1 MTQYLDVT
9 VPSPEIERAC
19 QQLAALAADNTLPLE
34 TALTVSEALAVLR
47 DVTPPY
53 PPLPLLR
60 PVRDVTVLTAV
71 RQDLATAIQDASSAE
86 ERLRLADARRL
97 VTDAI
102 GPPT

>member
-19 QQLAALAADNTLPLE
+19 QQLAALAADSTLPLE
-34 TALTVSEALAVLR
+34 RALTVSEALAVLR

-60 PVRDVTVLTAV
+60 PVHDVTVLTGV
-71 RQDLATAIQDASSAE
+71 RHDLGIAIQDASSVE
-86 ERLRLADARRL
+86 ERLRLADVLRL
-97 VTDAI
+97 VTDAM
-102 GPPT
+102 GAPP